1 MTYAELHAHS
11 NFSFLEGVRLRR
23 NLPAGRQG
31 CVLRPDGLPGQGRPR
46 TGARCARLRLG
57 PSGRARELLS
67 LGDRQP
73 LDGHLVFEL
82 PEVRV
87 AGDDCAAQALGE
99 GGGEAVRVADT
110 AGRLQTSGGQSQRP
124 VDLVG
129 LDRGLVNEREG
140 LLRRLDSLTI
150 FYGVEHLT

>member
-1 MTYAELHAHS
+1 MNPYAELHAHS
-11 NFSFLEGVRLRR
+11 NFSFLEGASHIEEL
-23 NLPAGRQG
+23 
-31 CVLRPDGLPGQGRPR
+31 VL
-46 TGARCARLRLG
+46 
-57 PSGRARELLS
+57 RARELLS

-99 GGGEAVRVADT
+99 GGGEGVRVADT